1 MQKITTKFTNKP
13 ETKNLL
19 TGAEPCVFVVVKH
32 ATTGEKQVA
41 MKVPATKGMTYLFI
55 HDGEAGWA
63 GGTYAQEFV
72 ILDEAAELN
81 IKISP
86 SN

>member
-13 ETKNLL
+13 ETKKPL
-19 TGAEPCVFVVVKH
+19 TEAGPCVFVVVKH
-32 ATTGEKQVA
+32 VTTGEKQVA
-41 MKVPATKGMTYLFI
+41 MKVPAMKGMTYLFI

-63 GGTYAQEFV
+63 GETYAQEFV
-72 ILDEAAELN
+72 ILNEEAELN

-86 SN
+86 NN